1 MVSVDILV
9 RSVRGLEWVAADEVS
24 ARLPA
29 VDGIAMSPREVGFRL
44 PGPDPAVLGLRTV
57 EDAFLVVGTVRG
69 LGPTKEAPPV
79 AARRIARLDWAGPLD
94 RLGGIRALPGRPRF
108 DVVASLEGRHS
119 YNRFML
125 ENAVGAALVPVVGG
139 GYLARTTEG
148 RQAGE
153 PDLTIRVFARGGEA
167 TVALR
172 LADRPLHRRRYKQD
186 TGAGTLHPPV
196 AAALARLADPA
207 AGAVVA
213 DPFCGDGTIAIETA
227 LSYPDVR
234 VTASDIDPVR
244 LGNAARNRDRA
255 GVEVALHQLDAG
267 RLAWPEQSVD
277 AILTNPPWN
286 VAVDAH
292 GLLRRS
298 LDPFWQQLPGLLTPA
313 GRLCLLADVQ
323 LNAPDR
329 LRRLKYQVTLATR
342 ARLAGRVLHVLLC
355 APPRQ
360 ARPGIPDGL
369 AGWRQRAL
377 AEGVVTEAG
386 F

>member
-1 MVSVDILV
+1 MSVDILV

-29 VDGIAMSPREVGFRL
+29 AEGIAMSPREVSFRL

-57 EDAFLVVGTVRG
+57 DDAFLTVGTVRG
-69 LGPTKEAPPV
+69 VGPTKEAPLA
-79 AARRIARLDWAGPLD
+79 AARRIGGLDWAGSLD
-94 RLGGIRALPGRPRF
+94 RLGRIRALPGRPRF

-119 YNRFML
+119 YNRFTL
-125 ENAVGAALVPVVGG
+125 ENAVGAALAPVIGG
-139 GYLARTTEG
+139 AYLARTTEG

-153 PDLTIRVFARGGEA
+153 PDLTVRVFVRSGEA

-196 AAALARLADPA
+196 AAASARLADPA

-227 LSYPDVR
+227 LSYPNVR

-244 LGNAARNRDRA
+244 LGNAARNCARA
-255 GVEVALHQLDAG
+255 GVEVALSHQDAG
-267 RLAWPEQSVD
+267 RLDWPERSVD

-286 VAVDAH
+286 VTVDAR

-298 LDPFWQQLPGLLTPA
+298 LDRFWQQLPGLLTPA

-323 LNAPDR
+323 LNAPDQ
-329 LRRLKYQVTLATR
+329 LRRLRYRVTLATQ
-342 ARLAGRVLHVLLC
+342 ARVGGRVLHVLLC

-360 ARPGIPDGL
+360 ARPGIPNGL

-377 AEGVVTEAG
+377 AEGVVTETG